1 MAPLLPQLAAAITRS
16 LSAML
21 AAAAAGQ
28 QRIADLIAASSLP
41 AAQRSREQQ
50 QNKGLTADLAAEGTA
65 AAVLLTLLVQLA
77 EQAAA
82 AAAAAGGQPAAAE
95 LPAELEPAAK
105 AAAAVA
111 AVDFGGGVVRLPSAG
126 VGLVEACLEVSDGS
140 FAEYAWSQ
148 HCFCA
153 AALPLRAA
161 YSLLVCQHDF
171 LHGCTGCRP
180 GGEAHRFLRPPD
192 PAPRWWAD
200 CCTASRPCCPR
211 CWTAI
216 RTTKTGA
223 TGTCFYTCCPA
234 QTLNLLVVP
243 FSLLPL
249 LALTTCRIVSRDLPP
264 PPPPHPPTPPRHRL
278 LDRWVILG
286 GARDIAEMF
295 VPAMGALGR

>member
-1 MAPLLPQLAAAITRS
+1 MLDWTRCLFCVPRPPCKRVGAVPAVPCPPFLIPALSYIPTLIRSLCPAGLPAVAPLLPQLAAAITRS

-28 QRIADLIAASSLP
+28 QRIADLIAASSVP

-126 VGLVEACLEVSDGS
+126 VGLVEACLEVNDGS
-140 FAEYAWSQ
+140 FGENAWSQ
-148 HCFCA
+148 HCFCNA
-153 AALPLRAA
+153 A
-161 YSLLVCQHDF
+161 
-171 LHGCTGCRP
+171 
-180 GGEAHRFLRPPD
+180 
-192 PAPRWWAD
+192 
-200 CCTASRPCCPR
+200 
-211 CWTAI
+211 
-216 RTTKTGA
+216 
-223 TGTCFYTCCPA
+223 
-234 QTLNLLVVP
+234 VP
-243 FSLLPL
+243 HS
-249 LALTTCRIVSRDLPP
+249 
-264 PPPPHPPTPPRHRL
+264 
-278 LDRWVILG
+278 
-286 GARDIAEMF
+286 
-295 VPAMGALGR
+295 